1 MAESSSMLKSL
12 AIKAG
17 MLAATVLLV
26 LWIGWPIQ
34 PELFAPLA
42 VRSVEK
48 GEHTVVQSVTSV
60 PAPQRIITTPSTV
73 PTAGQS
79 QRTQG
84 KLDLN
89 RATAEQLQRL
99 PGIGPVLAQRV
110 IEQRMMHG
118 RFHTVDDLREVKG
131 IGKKR
136 MDQLRPLIMVD
147 QVTKVETKRDARL
160 KAKAL

>member
-1 MAESSSMLKSL
+1 VTTRS
-12 AIKAG
+12 AI
-17 MLAATVLLV
+17 
-26 LWIGWPIQ
+26 
-34 PELFAPLA
+34 
-42 VRSVEK
+42 
-48 GEHTVVQSVTSV
+48 
-60 PAPQRIITTPSTV
+60 

-79 QRTQG
+79 QRPQG

-110 IEQRMMHG
+110 IEQRTTHG
-118 RFHTVDDLREVKG
+118 PFHTVDDLRDVKG

-147 QVTKVETKRDARL
+147 QVTKAEIKRDARP
-160 KAKAL
+160 KAKAF

>member
-1 MAESSSMLKSL
+1 MAESSTMFKSL
-12 AIKAG
+12 AIKVG
-17 MLAATVLLV
+17 MLVATVVLV

-34 PELFAPLA
+34 PELVAPLI

-48 GEHTVVQSVTSV
+48 GEQTAVQPVTSV
-60 PAPQRIITTPSTV
+60 PAPQRIVTTLSTV
-73 PTAGQS
+73 PTAGHS
-79 QRTQG
+79 QRTHG

-89 RATAEQLQRL
+89 RATAEQLQHL
-99 PGIGPVLAQRV
+99 PGIGLVLAQRV
-110 IEQRMMHG
+110 IEQRTTHG
-118 RFHTVDDLREVKG
+118 RFHAVDDLREVKG

-147 QVTKVETKRDARL
+147 EVTKVETKRDAGL

>member
-1 MAESSSMLKSL
+1 MLKSL

-17 MLAATVLLV
+17 MLSATVLLV
-26 LWIGWPIQ
+26 VWIGWPIQ
-34 PELFAPLA
+34 PELVAPLA

-48 GEHTVVQSVTSV
+48 GEHTLVQSVTPV

-110 IEQRMMHG
+110 IEQRTTHG

-147 QVTKVETKRDARL
+147 QVTKVETKRDVGL